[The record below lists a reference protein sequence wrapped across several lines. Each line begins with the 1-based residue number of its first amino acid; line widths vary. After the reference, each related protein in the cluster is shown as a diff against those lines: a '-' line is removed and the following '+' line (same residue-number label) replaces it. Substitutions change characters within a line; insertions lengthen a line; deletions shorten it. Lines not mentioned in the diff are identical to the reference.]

1 MGLQDLMNPPVDS
14 PGRSASGGST
24 PDDQTATQQ
33 PPDDMSDERDT
44 LARSR
49 THQHT
54 QEPAAPDA
62 VGRGVLGHDP
72 DAPAVLF
79 VLAGHSLGSTPV
91 GGDGAPQW
99 LDLRRLLNL
108 DAVGETTDSKL
119 PVEATFDGGPKLRA
133 LWPEPFCDQV
143 TDRLRELLDSG
154 QMIPEG
160 TDPSDVPTPPEPA
173 AAPEAPVAS
182 SAADSPLW
190 AAPDDRPLPGDG
202 PPLPRSEG
210 SDLSAARG
218 ELTLEDV
225 VYHGGYPGHTKRR
238 KKCVAV
244 LDGSGLTVSG
254 PSGPD
259 FNLGWD
265 AVRSVEA
272 QNSDEAKFRLG
283 VKAKRNSSVLVF
295 ECDQGVSIVL
305 EAHEVPTMPLKGAL
319 HELLDGGPVTVA

>member
-1 MGLQDLMNPPVDS
+1 MLEERVTLVDS
-14 PGRSASGGST
+14 PADVKS
-24 PDDQTATQQ
+24 
-33 PPDDMSDERDT
+33 
-44 LARSR
+44 
-49 THQHT
+49 

-62 VGRGVLGHDP
+62 VGRGVLGHEP

-91 GGDGAPQW
+91 GGDGSPQW
-99 LDLRRLLNL
+99 LDLRRLLSL
-108 DAVGETTDSKL
+108 DALGEPSNSKL
-119 PVEATFDGGPKLRA
+119 PIEAIFDGGPTIQA

-143 TDRLRELLDSG
+143 TDRLRELLETG

-160 TDPSDVPTPPEPA
+160 GEASDGTGTQATAPPSAPTPP
-173 AAPEAPVAS
+173 VGGGTGGD
-182 SAADSPLW
+182 SALW
-190 AAPDDRPLPGDG
+190 AASDDRPLPGDG
-202 PPLPRSEG
+202 PPLQRTQG
-210 SDLSAARG
+210 TDNRG

-225 VYHGGYPGHTKRR
+225 VYHGGYPGQTKRR

-244 LDGSGLTVSG
+244 LSGIGLSVSG

-259 FNLGWD
+259 FTLGWD
-265 AVRSVEA
+265 TVRSVEA

-295 ECDQGVSIVL
+295 ECDQGVSIVI

-319 HELLDGGPVTVA
+319 HELLDGGPVTLA

>member
-1 MGLQDLMNPPVDS
+1 MVDNPADVKS
-14 PGRSASGGST
+14 
-24 PDDQTATQQ
+24 
-33 PPDDMSDERDT
+33 
-44 LARSR
+44 
-49 THQHT
+49 

-79 VLAGHSLGSTPV
+79 VLAAHSLGSTPV
-91 GGDGAPQW
+91 GGEGSPQW
-99 LDLRRLLNL
+99 MDLRRLLSL
-108 DAVGETTDSKL
+108 DAVGEPSDSKL
-119 PVEATFDGGPKLRA
+119 PVEATFDGGPTIHA

-143 TDRLRELLDSG
+143 TDRLRELLESG

-160 TDPSDVPTPPEPA
+160 SEAPDVPVSPAVAPPT
-173 AAPEAPVAS
+173 APQKQTGND
-182 SAADSPLW
+182 SALW
-190 AAPDDRPLPGDG
+190 AAAADDRPLPGDG

-210 SDLSAARG
+210 ADNRG

-225 VYHGGYPGHTKRR
+225 VYHGGYPGQTKRR

-244 LDGSGLTVSG
+244 LSGTGLSVSG

-259 FNLGWD
+259 FTLGWD
-265 AVRSVEA
+265 TVRSIEA

-283 VKAKRNSSVLVF
+283 VKAKRNSSVIVF

-319 HELLDGGPVTVA
+319 HELLDGGPVTLA